1 MSDSSKKK
9 EEKVIVTLSM
19 DKSLY
24 ESIVKQ
30 FELLKDKRMDGFPQV
45 ETIEEFILFYL
56 KWLASENDQMKV
68 IETKVN
74 DILETLKDKGIDLMS
89 EFNFNSEDFAKS
101 MKSSKEESEDKE
113 KEENSKEPVAKKKS

>member
-9 EEKVIVTLSM
+9 EGKVEVTLSM

-24 ESIVKQ
+24 DSIVKQ

-101 MKSSKEESEDKE
+101 MKSSKEETEEKE
-113 KEENSKEPVAKKKS
+113 EENSKEPVVKKKS